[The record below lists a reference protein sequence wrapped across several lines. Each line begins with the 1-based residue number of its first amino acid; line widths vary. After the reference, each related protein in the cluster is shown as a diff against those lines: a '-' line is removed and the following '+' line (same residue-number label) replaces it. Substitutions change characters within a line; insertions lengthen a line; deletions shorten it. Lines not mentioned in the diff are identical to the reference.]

1 MGDCP
6 KPERK
11 LTRFGLCYFYNFD
24 MDWDS
29 GFISHSLTTAG
40 CGPPGKDL
48 PSIIHGPDYLV
59 LRLREWD

>member
-6 KPERK
+6 KPEKK

-29 GFISHSLTTAG
+29 GFPSHSQTTAG
-40 CGPPGKDL
+40 WDPPGF
-48 PSIIHGPDYLV
+48 PD
-59 LRLREWD
+59 RELD